1 MGNKKI
7 YSCITK
13 ATKNENGNPKYSANW
28 IVARR
33 GVFSVFEDC
42 IECGNWKILFSE
54 IKIAKLYKTKQ
65 MFIPVNVLELQT
77 EKETFQFGFNPWANP
92 FKHLKINYEIENV
105 KLKMSKFSLI
115 LRVVLFFSLILMF
128 ILKYFQK

>member
-13 ATKNENGNPKYSANW
+13 VAKNENGNPRYSANW
-28 IVARR
+28 IVAKR

-92 FKHLKINYEIENV
+92 FKYLKINYEIENV

-115 LRVVLFFSLILMF
+115 IRIVLFFSLILMF